1 MPFILILAFI
11 ILLLSLVYLNK
22 HFEPMISS
30 EDAGD
35 YASILLSD
43 DKYQDKVSNLQGVE
57 VDDNELKS
65 ILSGTKDDDE
75 KIGDVISYFSDLLE
89 DRNTDKK
96 SIYETIDSNLLLRY
110 DQFIGLLNYVYNE
123 KYLIKDKLSLIKSL
137 NIKEPTFA
145 NIINKTIKNTKNNY
159 DEKIKIYGT
168 DPDDPNSDVVT
179 PNISSL
185 LNEILLGSYPTK

>member
-43 DKYQDKVSNLQGVE
+43 DKYSDKVSNLQGIE

>member
-43 DKYQDKVSNLQGVE
+43 DKYSDKVSNLQGVE
-57 VDDNELKS
+57 IDDNELKS

>member
-43 DKYQDKVSNLQGVE
+43 DKYSDKVSNLQGVE